1 MALRPLPICCFAEFF
16 GTFLLVLLGCGSVHV
31 AVLTGDLTGLW
42 QVGIVWGIA
51 IMGAIYGVGA
61 VSGAHINPAITVGMA
76 AWRMFPAGRVIPYIV
91 AQVAGAFAAAAVLYA
106 LFAPYLAAHEAAKGV
121 KRGEP
126 GSEITAMCYC
136 EFFPN
141 PGAVG
146 SGPGPV
152 TSESISARYPLVSEF
167 TACLAEFI
175 GTLVLGFVV
184 AAVTNDA
191 SLLGPKRM
199 APLFIGLT
207 VAGLICVIAPLT
219 QACFNPARDFGPRLF
234 AALAGW
240 GDVALPGLR
249 SSTGFLTVYILSP
262 LAGAVTGIGMYQT
275 LRQHSLAHGEAPA
288 N

>member
-1 MALRPLPICCFAEFF
+1 MLLR
-16 GTFLLVLLGCGSVHV
+16 V
-31 AVLTGDLTGLW
+31 
-42 QVGIVWGIA
+42 
-51 IMGAIYGVGA
+51 
-61 VSGAHINPAITVGMA
+61 
-76 AWRMFPAGRVIPYIV
+76 
-91 AQVAGAFAAAAVLYA
+91 
-106 LFAPYLAAHEAAKGV
+106 
-121 KRGEP
+121 
-126 GSEITAMCYC
+126 
-136 EFFPN
+136 FFPN
-141 PGAVG
+141 PGAVA

-152 TSESISARYPLVSEF
+152 TSEAIAARYPLVSEF

-207 VAGLICVIAPLT
+207 VAALICVIAPLT

-249 SSTGFLTVYILSP
+249 SSTGFSP
-262 LAGAVTGIGMYQT
+262 STSFRRWPVV
-275 LRQHSLAHGEAPA
+275 
-288 N
+288 